1 MTVAVKPGASSDVG
15 SIVESA
21 AALFATDARQHDAAA
36 TNLDWVR
43 QEGHAYYEAL
53 LDNADALVLNARD
66 GADVTGH
73 LVGRLR
79 GPSTVHPIRVA
90 DLESIHVHAAY
101 RGQGIGQQLL
111 SAFLKWA
118 AGKGAQ
124 RAAVT
129 AYAANAG
136 AQRFYARHGFAPRS
150 VTMDLDVG

>member
-1 MTVAVKPGASSDVG
+1 VTIAIRPGASSDVS

-21 AALFATDARQHDAAA
+21 AALFGTDALRHDAAA
-36 TNLDWVR
+36 TNLDWPQR
-43 QEGHAYYEAL
+43 EGHTYYAEL
-53 LDNADALVLNARD
+53 LDNADALVLIARD

-101 RGQGIGQQLL
+101 RGEGIGQQLL

-136 AQRFYARHGFAPRS
+136 AQRFYARHGFTPRS
-150 VTMDLDVG
+150 VTMDLHVG